1 MKEPQGL
8 DANFLGLPAA
18 TALSGPAVAQA
29 PPQALPGR
37 LQLVAGDPWGMR
49 LCTHLLAPRGLAQRA
64 WDSGALGLAPRGLG
78 TESLVTQEP
87 WAWHPEAWA

>member
-49 LCTHLLAPRGLAQRA
+49 LCTHLLAPRGL
-64 WDSGALGLAPRGLG
+64 G